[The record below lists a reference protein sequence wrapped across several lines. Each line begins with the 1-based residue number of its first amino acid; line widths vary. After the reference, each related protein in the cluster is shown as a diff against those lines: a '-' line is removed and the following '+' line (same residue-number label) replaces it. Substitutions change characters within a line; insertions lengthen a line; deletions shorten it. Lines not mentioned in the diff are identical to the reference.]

1 MMINSKKDLKE
12 YLSCEDKLYP
22 LSHKKSYIFT
32 KEPIVYIAKMQK
44 YLRKAEYYKNSKK
57 SIFGSLLYLINRKK
71 KNKYERK
78 INSEIPV
85 NVFAKGL
92 VIYHGGNVINSYSKV
107 GENCKIHGGV
117 VIGNKGEDNLGCPT
131 IGDNVDIGFGA
142 VVIGNIKIGN
152 NVTIGANALINK
164 DVEDNSVVVGN
175 PMRIIRRK

>member
-12 YLSCEDKLYP
+12 YLSYEDKLYP

-92 VIYHGGNVINSYSKV
+92 VIYHGGNVDELVDTIEEFLTLNNATRKLMGIEGRKHVVKNFSREIVVNAYK
-107 GENCKIHGGV
+107 EKIKA
-117 VIGNKGEDNLGCPT
+117 IL
-131 IGDNVDIGFGA
+131 
-142 VVIGNIKIGN
+142 
-152 NVTIGANALINK
+152 
-164 DVEDNSVVVGN
+164 
-175 PMRIIRRK
+175 R